1 MAPPILPA
9 PPTFGGQ
16 FGAGLGQGLAES
28 LPEKLDQ
35 FITVKRTQ
43 REKASI
49 QTKLDKL
56 GPDATLQDKM
66 GVWLSSNLSPED
78 KKQGFEILKQE
89 GATAFAKKFKDKSYT
104 ASDVIEGTGLG
115 YITPGLAPILM
126 APLMKDPLE
135 QNFLKQLLGM
145 DGGVEEGAPG
155 GEEEVS
161 IDTEEITEPT
171 PTGAPLATGD
181 MPIQAPP
188 RSATRSPTQSM
199 SSDKPMP
206 KTVPRVTKSG
216 KGGWSSYSDEDLTKF
231 ALLKG
236 PIADSA
242 KLELQRRDKVKERA
256 FKEKEFGFKG
266 KDFDRKEREFAHSS
280 MADYVADVRESA
292 KNSEEV
298 KFAVEEVKRIANT
311 GETGVNARNLFQEFL
326 KGRNSFLA
334 NAFINKTQQSLI
346 SATKSLAGGFR
357 ELFGARPT
365 QREFFWY
372 ENILPNIL
380 KDADTNIAAADYFGR
395 VANLR
400 VRHQEVMN
408 EIIKENGGFRPIDLD
423 VKTAD
428 RMKPERDRLMKEGEK
443 LYDAQQAREE
453 AQSAVD
459 QTLERVEPGT
469 TLSHDQA
476 TALLKRAG
484 GDRTKARKLAKE
496 LGYKF

>member
-1 MAPPILPA
+1 MAILPA

-35 FITVKRTQ
+35 FITLKRTQ
-43 REKASI
+43 REKNAI

-56 GPDATLQDKM
+56 GPEATLQDKM

-126 APLMKDPLE
+126 APLMKDPTE
-135 QNFLKQLLGM
+135 QKFLKQLLGM
-145 DGGVEEGAPG
+145 NGDFDEAAPQ
-155 GEEEVS
+155 GEEEIS
-161 IDTEEITEPT
+161 IDTEEQITEP
-171 PTGAPLATGD
+171 APQGGQAPIGNV
-181 MPIQAPP
+181 PIQAPP
-188 RSATRSPTQSM
+188 MSSGRNPTQSM

-216 KGGWSSYSDEDLTKF
+216 KGGWSTYSDEDLTKF

-256 FKEKEFGFKG
+256 FKEKEFSFKG
-266 KDFDRKEREFAHSS
+266 EESTQKRKEFGHTSTAKYAEE
-280 MADYVADVRESA
+280 VRESA

-298 KFAVEEVKRIANT
+298 QFAVEEVKRIANT

-334 NAFINKTQQSLI
+334 NAFINKTQQGLI

-395 VANLR
+395 VANNR
-400 VRHQEVMN
+400 IRTQEVMDD
-408 EIIKENGGFRPIDLD
+408 IVAANGGYRPMDLD
-423 VKTAD
+423 VQVRK
-428 RMKPERDRLMKEGEK
+428 RMKPEVDKLRIEGEK
-443 LYDAQQAREE
+443 LYKEQQKREAQQGQQIGQTTEGSFNLEKMPPASGHKGREIE
-453 AQSAVD
+453 DDKGNKYRSD
-459 QTLERVEPGT
+459 GT
-469 TLSHDQA
+469 
-476 TALLKRAG
+476 KW
-484 GDRTKARKLAKE
+484 RKV
-496 LGYKF
+496 